1 MRILFVT
8 EDFSGASLCMR
19 LAKEGYEVRALV
31 GNPAYAQ
38 TLDGWVEKIATRE
51 AGLDWVGKSGLIVC
65 DDNGFGPLQDRL
77 RAEGF
82 SVVGGSAG
90 GDLLEDD
97 REHAQ
102 KVFAAHG
109 LKHIPTH
116 SFHSA
121 DKAAEFVERNGGE
134 WVVKHNGHADK
145 ISCYVGR
152 LSDGR
157 DVIDLLLNAARH
169 EAGKPSRYALQKR
182 VRGVEIGVARYF
194 NGTDWVGPIEI
205 NIEHKKLF
213 PGDLGPKT
221 AEMGTLLWYTAYE
234 NNRLFREVLAPLK
247 PYLCEIGFRG
257 DFDINCMVNEEGA
270 WPMEATTRFGY
281 PAVHAQMALHE
292 TPWGEFLKAVADGKP
307 CDLHW
312 REGYAV
318 VVLVAVPPFPF
329 CPKNCDCA
337 LDPRGLTIHFR
348 QPPTPDDWPHIHFEG
363 VAKETDSTGTERYL
377 LIDHTGYVM
386 HITGHGP
393 AVETARSAVYRRIDN
408 IVIPR
413 SYYRTDIGELFL
425 NQDSIALA
433 QWGWL

>member
-8 EDFSGASLCMR
+8 EDFSGASLCAR
-19 LAKEGYEVRALV
+19 LAKEGHDVRAHV

-38 TLDGWVEKIATRE
+38 TLDGWVEKISTLD
-51 AGLDWVGKSGLIVC
+51 AGLEWVGKSGLVVC
-65 DDNGFGPLQDRL
+65 DDNSFGALQDRL
-77 RAEGF
+77 RSDGF
-82 SVVGGSAG
+82 SVVGGSAD

-102 KVFAAHG
+102 MVFAAHG
-109 LKHIPTH
+109 LRHIPTH
-116 SFHSA
+116 SFDSA
-121 DKAAEFVERNGGE
+121 EKAADFVKRAGGE

-152 LSDGR
+152 LPDGR
-157 DVIDLLLNAARH
+157 DVIDLLRNAARH
-169 EAGKPSRYALQKR
+169 EVGMPSRYALQKR
-182 VRGVEIGVARYF
+182 VHGIEIGVGRYF

-221 AEMGTLLWYTAYE
+221 AEMGTLLWYTADE
-234 NNRLFREVLAPLK
+234 NNRLFREVVAPLK
-247 PYLCEIGFRG
+247 PYLREIGFRG

-292 TPWGEFLKAVADGKP
+292 TPWGEFLKAVADGKS
-307 CDLHW
+307 CDLRW

-329 CPKNCDCA
+329 CPKICDCA
-337 LDPRGLTIHFR
+337 VDPRGLEIHFR
-348 QPPTPDDWPHIHFEG
+348 KPPGPDDCPHIHFEG
-363 VAKETDSTGTERYL
+363 VAKETDSTGAEHYR
-377 LIDHTGYVM
+377 LIDHTGYAM
-386 HITGHGP
+386 HITGHG
-393 AVETARSAVYRRIDN
+393 ATVEAALDAAYQRIDN
-408 IVIPR
+408 VVIPR
-413 SYYRTDIGELFL
+413 MYFRQDVGLGFL
-425 NQDSIALA
+425 RQYQNILSVG
-433 QWGWL
+433 GWL

>member
-19 LAKEGYEVRALV
+19 LAKEGHEVRAHV

-38 TLDGWVEKIATRE
+38 TLDGWVEKIPTLD
-51 AGLDWVGKSGLIVC
+51 AGLEWVGKSGLVVC

-77 RAEGF
+77 RADRF

-102 KVFAAHG
+102 KIFAAHG
-109 LKHIPTH
+109 LKSIPTY
-116 SFHSA
+116 SFDSA
-121 DKAAEFVERNGGE
+121 SQAAEFVERTGGE
-134 WVVKHNGHADK
+134 WVVKHNGHAEK
-145 ISCYVGR
+145 SSCYVGR

-157 DVIDLLLNAARH
+157 DVIDLLRNAARH
-169 EAGKPSRYALQKR
+169 EAGNPSRYALQKR
-182 VRGVEIGVARYF
+182 VRGVEIGVGRYF
-194 NGTDWVGPIEI
+194 NGTDWIGPIEI

-221 AEMGTLLWYTAYE
+221 AEMGTLLWYIADE
-234 NNRLFREVLAPLK
+234 NNRLFREVLGPLK
-247 PYLCEIGFRG
+247 PYLRGIGFRG

-281 PAVHAQMALHE
+281 PAVQAQMALHE
-292 TPWGEFLKAVADGKP
+292 TLWGEFLKAVADGKS
-307 CDLHW
+307 CDLRW
-312 REGYAV
+312 RSGFAV

-329 CPKNCDCA
+329 CPQNCDCA
-337 LDPRGLTIHFR
+337 LDPRGLAINFQ
-348 QPPTPDDWPHIHFEG
+348 QPPGLDDWAHIHFEG
-363 VAKETDSTGTERYL
+363 VAKESDFTGAEHYR

-386 HITGHGP
+386 HITGHGTTI
-393 AVETARSAVYRRIDN
+393 ETARAATYQRAEN

-413 SYYRTDIGELFL
+413 MYCRLDIGEKFL
-425 NQDSIALA
+425 REDQYLLNT
-433 QWGWL
+433 WGWL